1 MILIRLKIL
10 RSLIDLGCKNI
21 LYSSVDNLS
30 VGKLRT
36 DGYLALANN
45 NISVDQNIV
54 LRTDS
59 EELSNLLQKIPKD
72 QLIDAIFALEES
84 NTVAALKFGL
94 KMDKNS

>member
-1 MILIRLKIL
+1 LIWDAKIL
-10 RSLIDLGCKNI
+10 

-36 DGYLALANN
+36 DGYLKALADN

-59 EELSNLLQKIPKD
+59 NELSNLFKKFRKN

-94 KMDKNS
+94 KMDTKFRRTLYYWFC